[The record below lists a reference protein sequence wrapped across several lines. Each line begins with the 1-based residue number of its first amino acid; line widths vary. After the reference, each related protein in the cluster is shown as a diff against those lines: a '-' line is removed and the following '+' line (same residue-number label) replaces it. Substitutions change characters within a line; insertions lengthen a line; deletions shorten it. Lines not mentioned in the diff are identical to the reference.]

1 MKEKAGLKKGLT
13 RMIEIKNLGKSFD
26 GVAVLD
32 NINCSI
38 EEGSFTS
45 LIGPSGCGKST
56 LINIIAGLDQ
66 ATSGGVWVQG
76 KKVNDTHTDRVMVFQ
91 NAALFPWLTVYENI
105 AFGLRNTSVKA
116 EEIRHKVEDVLR
128 KVHLSR
134 FRDYF
139 PYQLSGGMK
148 QRVSIA
154 RSLVMNPRI
163 LLMDEPFSALD
174 EQTRMLL
181 HSELQQI
188 WMETRQT
195 IIFVTHNL
203 REAVKLSNRVIV
215 MGIRPG
221 TIVDDVPIQ
230 AGFPRN
236 VEDPQIFT
244 YEKNVFKRLKAE
256 IEKVAKEEMGSDYH
270 FKEGHIPWDSSHTL
284 GSGI

>member
-1 MKEKAGLKKGLT
+1 
-13 RMIEIKNLGKSFD
+13 MIEIKNLEKSFD
-26 GVAVLD
+26 GVAVLE
-32 NINCSI
+32 NINCSM

-66 ATSGGVWVQG
+66 ATSGGVWIKD
-76 KKVNDTHTDRVMVFQ
+76 KKVKDTHTDRVMVFQ
-91 NAALFPWLTVYENI
+91 NAALFPWLTVYDNI
-105 AFGLRNTSVKA
+105 AFGLKNIAFKT
-116 EEIRHKVEDVLR
+116 EEIRQKVEDVLR

-134 FRDYF
+134 FKDYF

-181 HSELQQI
+181 HNELQQI
-188 WMETRQT
+188 WMETRQS
-195 IIFVTHNL
+195 IIFVTHNI

-244 YEKNVFKRLKAE
+244 YEKKVFKRLKVE

-270 FKEGHIPWDSSHTL
+270 FEEGNIPWNSAHNL